1 MQMKK
6 CLPIVVNIMAW
17 LCTSDNCKLLLLIF
31 VVFLAGYFLA
41 ENDVAKRHRPTN
53 TEHFSARNQDTEYY
67 AIEDTSAKPAEI
79 PTAEVEAILAKIDK
93 VYKEV
98 YGEPVPADKMSLYYK
113 SLGSADFDEGSF
125 KRRLSFERKAAFENL
140 VKDVFQEV
148 LKRLPTPTELQKYI
162 DLYMGNQMRT
172 QQDLEFILRLD
183 LEAVVRSNK
192 TDIPEPDKKED
203 YGTYKII
210 ISIFEEVLG
219 RNPNTSELKFYYD
232 LIKNN
237 GYDQQKLKDILLSSR
252 EHEILMKNQN
262 NQVYGELSANIT
274 EKQLE
279 IAINELHNA
288 IFFEYP
294 DAETYKYL
302 RGRFIAMNLDE
313 EKFALFL
320 RRLKSAESANEPTT
334 TTTLSPPQTSTLSPP
349 TSTSPTTPVKST
361 QELFE
366 ELVTATPDI
375 GGRMMPLNV
384 ETVPPLPDVAAT
396 ATKIGD
402 ALAARQERMPAA
414 YESQMEPDPR
424 PLPPVPTPPSTKGVN
439 ENTNIGETIDVI
451 KCAKY
456 FDKSRFESAQ
466 DMRSK
471 TAGYN
476 STIPPECRYNKDKTK
491 HYLNADDN
499 LVLRPE
505 MRWEVPMRRPP
516 VCYATEHIDYRPSV
530 EQTALLGTLL
540 DDAQRTTVG
549 SIMPKFEYKQL
560 QN

>member
-1 MQMKK
+1 
-6 CLPIVVNIMAW
+6 MAW

-41 ENDVAKRHRPTN
+41 ENDVAKRPRPSN
-53 TEHFSARNQDTEYY
+53 IEHFAANKSDTEYY
-67 AIEDTSAKPAEI
+67 AIEDPTSKPAEV
-79 PTAEVEAILAKIDK
+79 PTAEVESILAKIDK

-113 SLGSADFDEGSF
+113 SLGSSDFDEGSF
-125 KRRLSFERKAAFENL
+125 KRRLSFERKAAFERL
-140 VKDVFQEV
+140 VKDVFMEV

-162 DLYMGNQMRT
+162 DLYVGNQMKT

-183 LEAVVRSNK
+183 LEAVIRSDK
-192 TDIPEPDKKED
+192 TDIHEPDKKED

-210 ISIFEEVLG
+210 IATFEEVLG
-219 RNPNTSELKFYYD
+219 RNPNTSEMKFYYD

-237 GYDQQKLKDILLSSR
+237 GYDQGKIKDILLSSR

-262 NQVYGELSANIT
+262 NQVYGELAANIT

-279 IAINELHNA
+279 IAINELYNA

-294 DAETYKYL
+294 DEETYKYL
-302 RGRFIAMNLDE
+302 RGRFVAMNLDE

-320 RRLKSAESANEPTT
+320 RRLKSAESVNDSTT
-334 TTTLSPPQTSTLSPP
+334 TPPPGSPPGSTTITPMSATAMP
-349 TSTSPTTPVKST
+349 TATPTPTPTPTPTKT
-361 QELFE
+361 TKELFE
-366 ELVTATPDI
+366 EIVTATPDI
-375 GGRMMPLNV
+375 GGRTKPLNV
-384 ETVPPLPDVAAT
+384 ETVPPLPPDVSAT
-396 ATKIGD
+396 PKIGD
-402 ALAARQERMPAA
+402 VLSAKQERMPAA
-414 YESQMEPDPR
+414 YETEMQPDSR
-424 PLPPVPTPPSTKGVN
+424 PLPPIPTPTQSTRGRDT
-439 ENTNIGETIDVI
+439 TNIGETIDAI

-476 STIPPECRYNKDKTK
+476 TQIPPECQYNKNKTK
-491 HYLNADDN
+491 YYLNADDN
-499 LVLRPE
+499 LVLRPD

-516 VCYATEHIDYRPSV
+516 VCYATEHIDYRPSI
-530 EQTALLGTLL
+530 EQSALLGTLL
-540 DDAQRTTVG
+540 DDADKTSVG
-549 SIMPKFEYKQL
+549 SIMPKFEYKQV
-560 QN
+560 Q